1 MIELV
6 VGEKGTGKTKIL
18 IAKANDDIKDTG
30 GNIVYL
36 DINNKHMYELS
47 HRIRLLN
54 VQEFNIHSSDM
65 FLGFIYGIASQDY
78 DIDKMFLDNFMSIA
92 CLDTISDAEVII
104 NELSKI
110 SEKFEINF
118 IISISA
124 KNDELPEGLQK
135 LVTSSL

>member
-18 IAKANDDIKDTG
+18 IAKANDEIKETG

-36 DINNKHMYELS
+36 DINNKHIYELS
-47 HRIRLLN
+47 HTIRLLN
-54 VQEFNIHSSDM
+54 VQEYNIHSSDM
-65 FLGFIYGIASQDY
+65 FLGFLYGIASQDY

-92 CLDTISDAEVII
+92 CIDNISEAEEII
-104 NELSKI
+104 NEISRI
-110 SEKFEINF
+110 SEKFDINF
-118 IISISA
+118 IISISV
-124 KNDELPEGLQK
+124 KNDELPESLQK

>member
-18 IAKANDDIKDTG
+18 IAKANDEIKETG

-36 DINNKHMYELS
+36 DINNKHIYELS
-47 HRIRLLN
+47 HTIRLLN
-54 VQEFNIHSSDM
+54 VQEYNIHSSDM
-65 FLGFIYGIASQDY
+65 FLGFLYGIASQDY

-92 CLDTISDAEVII
+92 CIDNISEAEEII
-104 NELSKI
+104 NEISRI
-110 SEKFEINF
+110 SEKFDINF
-118 IISISA
+118 IISIS
-124 KNDELPEGLQK
+124 ELPESLQK